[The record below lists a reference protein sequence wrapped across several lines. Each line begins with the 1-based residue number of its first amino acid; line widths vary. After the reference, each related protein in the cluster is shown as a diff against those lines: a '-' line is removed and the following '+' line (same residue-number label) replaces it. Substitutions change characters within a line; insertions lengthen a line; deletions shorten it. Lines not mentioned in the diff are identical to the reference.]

1 MTSVT
6 FKIKEIKGTDPVVV
20 VEVDGEI
27 SIKNEKI
34 KIIQFAGQ
42 AMANIKTKI
51 NGKAGKSF
59 KLTYDDGEVEI
70 EKGGRT
76 FTANRES
83 KSAGPGA
90 SAKMAGSAGSAGL
103 SASASVAEEKVPN
116 KLIVEQNETL
126 RVIFNDENGSI
137 KLAPSDASEDN
148 QEDKDQEDK
157 DQEDKDQEDKDQED
171 KDQEDKDQED
181 KKTKNP
187 SATPEETTAK
197 NELEAAEAS
206 GDKDKI
212 NAALEKY
219 EETVQKSSDAD
230 LAKTY

>member
-157 DQEDKDQEDKDQED
+157 DQEDK
-171 KDQEDKDQED
+171 
-181 KKTKNP
+181 KTKNP